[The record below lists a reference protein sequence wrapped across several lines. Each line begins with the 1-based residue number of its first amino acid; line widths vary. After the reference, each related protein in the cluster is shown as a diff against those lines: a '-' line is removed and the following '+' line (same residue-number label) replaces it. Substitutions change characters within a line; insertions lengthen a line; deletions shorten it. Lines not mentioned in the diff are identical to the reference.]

1 MIRCITIDD
10 APLALAQLNDFVS
23 RVPFLE
29 LEGSA
34 SNAFEAMELLAKHK
48 VDLIYTDIDMP
59 DLSGLDFV
67 KSLNQK
73 PMIIFSTAYS
83 EYAIEGYKIEAIDYL
98 LKPYSFNE
106 FLKSANKALEYFE
119 FKKHSDTTPTK
130 EKFTHIFIKAD
141 YKIINV
147 ALENIQFIQSQSDY
161 VKFFIEG
168 SKPLMSLM
176 SMKSLEEL
184 LHNTNIIRVHRSYFI
199 NIKKINY
206 VANQVIRIGSHEI
219 PLGDFY
225 KAAFLECIQQ
235 NGIG

>member
-29 LEGSA
+29 LAGSA
-34 SNAFEAMELLAKHK
+34 SNAFEAMELLAKNK

-83 EYAIEGYKIEAIDYL
+83 EYAIDGYKIEAIDYL

-119 FKKHSDTTPTK
+119 FKKHSDTAPTK
-130 EKFTHIFIKAD
+130 EKLTHIFIKAD

-184 LHNTNIIRVHRSYFI
+184 LQNTNIIRVHRSYFI

-219 PLGDFY
+219 PLGDSY